1 MNKPSNEIMAII
13 CSLAANALQQN
24 QIWQDEIETL
34 GYESREMEYCNK
46 EKESLKLL
54 DEWIDQVE
62 AE

>member
-1 MNKPSNEIMAII
+1 MDKPSNEIMAII
-13 CSLAANALQQN
+13 CSLAGNARQQN
-24 QIWQDEIETL
+24 KIWQDEIETL

-46 EKESLKLL
+46 EKEDLKLL

>member
-1 MNKPSNEIMAII
+1 MAII